1 MPRGDNKQQKK
12 LQYFKKLTNLMDEH
26 ERMLLVSVDNVGS
39 NHMQKIRQVLRG
51 KATLL
56 MGKNTLIRKAIRG
69 HLDKRPELAEFEKYV
84 KGNVGFVFT
93 NMEVKE
99 IKEVLD
105 ENVIKAPAK
114 VGSISP
120 KDIIVPKGPTGM
132 EPTKT
137 SFFQA
142 VGIPTQINK
151 GQINIANDI
160 VLVSSGDKVNPSQA
174 SLLLQLAIYP
184 FSYGLKIA
192 TVFDNG
198 QIYDPKILDW
208 TTEDVVAKFSKAITN
223 VASLSLE
230 IGYPTL
236 ASAPHSLMNGYRN
249 VLAVAVATTYSFP
262 QAEEIKDRID
272 NPDKYASEAPV
283 VEEKEEEPEEEEEES
298 EESDSDI
305 GMGGLF

>member
-1 MPRGDNKQQKK
+1 MQKK
-12 LQYFKKLTNLMDEH
+12 LQYFKKLTTLMDAH
-26 ERMLLVSVDNVGS
+26 ERMLLVSIDNVGS
-39 NHMQKIRQVLRG
+39 LHMQKIRKTLRG

-69 HLDKRPELAEFEKYV
+69 HLDKRPELAELEKYV

-93 NMEVKE
+93 NLPVAEVKQ
-99 IKEVLD
+99 ILD
-105 ENVIKAPAK
+105 EEVVQAPAK
-114 VGSISP
+114 VGAISP
-120 KDIIVPKGPTGM
+120 KNIIVPKGPTGM

-160 VLVSSGDKVNPSQA
+160 VLVAEGEKVNPSQA
-174 SLLLQLAIYP
+174 TLLLQLNIFP
-184 FSYGLKIA
+184 FAYGLKIA
-192 TVFDNG
+192 TVYDNG
-198 QIYDPKILDW
+198 QLYDPKILDW
-208 TTEDVVAKFSKAITN
+208 TTEDVLNKFRSAVTN
-223 VASLSLE
+223 VASLSLA

-236 ASAPHSLMNGYRN
+236 ASAPHSLINGYRN
-249 VLAVAVATTYSFP
+249 VLAIAVATTYSFP

-283 VEEKEEEPEEEEEES
+283 VEEKEEEPEEEEEE